1 MYALE
6 TTETLCRPAADNDL
20 SGGLHVRMAVDVW
33 YLCARAVCLFACVW
47 TCFHECV
54 CACVCNPLNQSEIAI
69 NRPVF
74 TLVRIYTN
82 PCKCQRYFSVFKC
95 RPRLRLLVLSER
107 IVHVQSAHRRGVCVC
122 AQPKIVKFMWHK
134 RKWRRLWKLLQVLWL
149 SVNFNKVVL
158 WFKPLYLHGVDV
170 NRIKFIPWI
179 FTIWY
184 QTCNGNQ
191 TSVTHL
197 CDSGDGLML
206 YTHI

>member
-1 MYALE
+1 MENPKLPYTHYNYKITAAFLNRHNSPHQRASVTRLRVEWFLEINPRYANCSKMYALE

-20 SGGLHVRMAVDVW
+20 SGGFHVRMAVDVW

-47 TCFHECV
+47 MCFHECV

-74 TLVRIYTN
+74 TLVRTYTN

-122 AQPKIVKFMWHK
+122 AQPKIVKFM
-134 RKWRRLWKLLQVLWL
+134 
-149 SVNFNKVVL
+149 
-158 WFKPLYLHGVDV
+158 
-170 NRIKFIPWI
+170 
-179 FTIWY
+179 
-184 QTCNGNQ
+184 
-191 TSVTHL
+191 
-197 CDSGDGLML
+197 
-206 YTHI
+206 